1 MKQVYVARNRID
13 ADLVASELSNLG
25 FEAVVQG
32 DLIAIPTS
40 PYPSVWV
47 PDDQADAALEACQ
60 VLAVSESDDPPQ
72 E

>member
-1 MKQVYVARNRID
+1 MMKQVYVARNRID
-13 ADLVASELSNLG
+13 ADLVASELVNLG

-47 PDDQADAALEACQ
+47 PDHQLDAAREACRT
-60 VLAVSESDDPPQ
+60 LAVGGDDATS
-72 E
+72 